1 MDWQKLVQTA
11 LELAGVIEKK
21 DTAVRRRLA
30 AINQTKPPGSVT
42 VVLTDVG
49 PKKISA
55 VTAVRKVTGLNL
67 EDVLTLVETML
78 PIPILT
84 HVDRDTAEIARKLI
98 EAMGASVRL
107 VETSS
112 AKPVPANRRQERDPD
127 QKSKTI
133 NATPIPLPEPVQA
146 EGDYVVILQNAG
158 LLPERISQI
167 TRGLTGWGQE
177 ETETAVADLPQ
188 PILLGVNE
196 TAAYKAQREL
206 QMLGAVVDVLLWA
219 DYDAG

>member
-1 MDWQKLVQTA
+1 MDWQKLVQTV
-11 LELAGVIEKK
+11 LELSGIIERP

-30 AINQTKPPGSVT
+30 AINQTKPHGSVT

-107 VETSS
+107 VETAS
-112 AKPVPANRRQERDPD
+112 AKPVPANRQQKRDPD

-158 LLPERISQI
+158 LLPERIAQI

-177 ETETAVADLPQ
+177 ETETAVTDLPQ
-188 PILLGVNE
+188 PIMLGVSE
-196 TAAYKAQREL
+196 TTAHKAQREL
-206 QMLGAVVDVLLWA
+206 QMLGAVVDVLLWE
-219 DYDAG
+219 DYDDG